1 MGDIKGNIYL
11 AIFNIADIIENR
23 IGISEKSW
31 IRDLKFNSFIAIHPL
46 LEIKKWK
53 NKIK

>member
-23 IGISEKSW
+23 IGISE
-31 IRDLKFNSFIAIHPL
+31 
-46 LEIKKWK
+46 EIVNTRSKIQFLYRHSSVIGNKKMK
-53 NKIK
+53 K